1 MLEKTGERSKPG
13 CGSIPNAQLKQ
24 RFISSGFQAGEGG
37 IEAGLRIRSE
47 EHSSIL
53 RVGDQAEDV
62 VTGNDQD
69 YELTRVFSR
78 KKGSLGCTWTQE
90 MTSSRHDVGTSSLI
104 NFLGEHLPG
113 QSRTGRGPGPA
124 GDGQGR
130 GRARALV
137 AGVRES
143 SVIRTAHT
151 QSLRSVQVL

>member
-1 MLEKTGERSKPG
+1 
-13 CGSIPNAQLKQ
+13 
-24 RFISSGFQAGEGG
+24 
-37 IEAGLRIRSE
+37 
-47 EHSSIL
+47 
-53 RVGDQAEDV
+53 
-62 VTGNDQD
+62 
-69 YELTRVFSR
+69 
-78 KKGSLGCTWTQE
+78 

-124 GDGQGR
+124 GDGQGER
-130 GRARALV
+130 GGARALV